1 MQGRW
6 THLTEEN
13 QLTSLASE
21 FDTLQEATSALRKK
35 NEKAESK
42 LAIMTGGYAKRSK
55 VITAEILQ
63 MYGDLKNAIIEEAV
77 YTDLR
82 EKEERGSV
90 MRIDKL
96 RTDIKKLKQDEA
108 ELQKVYQELLAG
120 SQEAEALSP
129 E

>member
-1 MQGRW
+1 M
-6 THLTEEN
+6 LTQN
-13 QLTSLASE
+13 
-21 FDTLQEATSALRKK
+21 
-35 NEKAESK
+35 
-42 LAIMTGGYAKRSK
+42 Y
-55 VITAEILQ
+55 ILQ
-63 MYGDLKNAIIEEAV
+63 MYGDLKNAIIEQAV

-96 RTDIKKLKQDEA
+96 RTDIEKLKQDEA

-120 SQEAEALSP
+120 SQEAKAVSP